1 MKHVLFGICNVTM
14 CLVADSVPV
23 KHVLFGICNVTMC
36 LVADS
41 VPVKHVLFG
50 ICNVTMCLVAD
61 SVPVKHVLFGICNV
75 TMCLVADSVPV
86 KHVLFGICNVT
97 MCLVADSVPVKHVL
111 FGICNVTMCL
121 VADSVPVEHV
131 LSGVHYVTTMD
142 VSCFR
147 FCSCQAC
154 SVWCSLHH
162 NDGRVLFQVL
172 FLSSMFCLV
181 FITSQRWT
189 CLVSGSVLVKHVL
202 SGVHYVT
209 TMDVS
214 CFRFCSC
221 QACSVWCSLRH
232 NDGRVLFQVL
242 FLSSMFC
249 LVFSLVFV
257 MLR

>member
-1 MKHVLFGICNVTM
+1 M
-14 CLVADSVPV
+14 CLVADYVPV
-23 KHVLFGICNVTMC
+23 KHVLSGVCDVTMHASCCRFCSCRVCSVRC
-36 LVADS
+36 LCCTRPWS
-41 VPVKHVLFG
+41 T
-50 ICNVTMCLVAD
+50 CSVTMMHMSCCRFCSCEAC
-61 SVPVKHVLFGICNV
+61 SVWYLQCHN
-75 TMCLVADSVPV
+75 
-86 KHVLFGICNVT
+86 
-97 MCLVADSVPVKHVL
+97 
-111 FGICNVTMCL
+111 
-121 VADSVPVEHV
+121 
-131 LSGVHYVTTMD
+131 
-142 VSCFR
+142 VSCCR

-154 SVWCSLHH
+154 SVWYLQCHNVSCCRFCFCRACSVRCSLRH

-249 LVFSLVFV
+249 LVFITSQRWTCLVSGSVLVKHVLSGVHYVTTMDVSCCRFCSCQACSVWCSLWC
-257 MLR
+257 L